1 MVAGDLAAEDQGDD
15 AAGHVLV
22 DAGEGVGLDVEPG
35 FLADL
40 AAQSVRDGLVEFED
54 AARGFPVLVV
64 AAADEQDAAVVIK
77 DDAADAD
84 AVLGRRSVHKITSRL
99 A

>member
-1 MVAGDLAAEDQGDD
+1 MR
-15 AAGHVLV
+15 H
-22 DAGEGVGLDVEPG
+22 GLI
-35 FLADL
+35 
-40 AAQSVRDGLVEFED
+40 EFED